1 MYVGSRP
8 TSKLRTGRNPAAGW
22 RAAASSAGASDTD
35 SWSREYKVIRGTIQ
49 SWRSRGGGGSKEP
62 IVTRDGLG
70 KTRTD
75 VVGGGGWFAGR
86 GKSRRRG
93 GMGKQA
99 GDAGK
104 SMLACFDRVQGRRRG
119 QEQRKA
125 EFRARGVGG
134 GLVKGGGRRTTKSHQ
149 STSRPVKDAGC
160 PPIDAASALNILR
173 KLGVLARK

>member
-1 MYVGSRP
+1 MSGAGRPASFGPDEIQRPGGERLRPVLERATRTVGRGSI
-8 TSKLRTGRNPAAGW
+8 KLYEDN
-22 RAAASSAGASDTD
+22 
-35 SWSREYKVIRGTIQ
+35 RELEVE
-49 SWRSRGGGGSKEP
+49 GGGGSKEP

-134 GLVKGGGRRTTKSHQ
+134 GGLVKGGGRRTTKSHQ